1 MNIIYKFNIKAIN
14 SNKSQLYLSHQ
25 SIQGKAQPP
34 QLWDCREPLVL
45 EGLGSP
51 FISELMLPPSKPAEG
66 VKNSAANEPL
76 VSK

>member
-1 MNIIYKFNIKAIN
+1 MIN
-14 SNKSQLYLSHQ
+14 PHEYSYLSHQ

-66 VKNSAANEPL
+66 VTKTDSE
-76 VSK
+76 